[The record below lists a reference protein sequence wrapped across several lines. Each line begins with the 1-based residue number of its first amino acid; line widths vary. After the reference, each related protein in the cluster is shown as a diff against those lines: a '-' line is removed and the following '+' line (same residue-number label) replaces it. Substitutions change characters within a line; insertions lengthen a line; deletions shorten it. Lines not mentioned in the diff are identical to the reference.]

1 MTGRR
6 ILYIVLLFGSTLM
19 HFAYGQ
25 YVTHYILLFMLFLPV
40 FSLLLSLPAI
50 LTTKATL
57 SGGEDVYRTR
67 SAKIRLTVNCG
78 FFLPPERVQVTVE
91 NQNLYLEQRP
101 TRKRMRFFGMPKETE
116 IFEPDTS
123 KLGTLRYRIRT
134 ASACD
139 YLGLFSI
146 PIRRTGAVTLTVLP
160 DTERPVPEPGL
171 VEPSDR
177 ILKPKPQGFS
187 EEHELRPYREGDPIN
202 LIHWKL
208 TEKYDETIIREPQLL
223 VRKNIVLS
231 VDLPKDYRALES
243 VMEQLRFLSDQ
254 LCENNI
260 PYVLHYG
267 MQTVAI
273 GSNGEFERFLKT
285 VLSEP
290 MRAEAALPVV
300 AGNDTLVYRILPK
313 RKVRR

>member
-6 ILYIVLLFGSTLM
+6 ILYAVLLIGSTLM

-25 YVTHYILLFMLFLPV
+25 YVTHYILLFLLLLPLL
-40 FSLLLSLPAI
+40 SLLLSLPAI
-50 LTTKATL
+50 LTTKAKL

-67 SAKIRLTVNCG
+67 SAKIRLNVTCG
-78 FFLPPERVQVTVE
+78 FFLPPERIRIVIE
-91 NQNLYLEQRP
+91 HRNLFLEQRP
-101 TRKRMRFFGMPKETE
+101 TRRVLRLYGVKKTTET
-116 IFEPDTS
+116 FDPDTS
-123 KLGTLRYRIRT
+123 KLGTVCYRIRS
-134 ASACD
+134 ARACD
-139 YLGLFSI
+139 YLGLISI

-160 DTERPVPEPGL
+160 DAERPIPEPEL

-208 TEKYDETIIREPQLL
+208 SEKYDETIIREPQLL

-231 VDLPKDYRALES
+231 ADLPKDYRELES
-243 VMEQLRFLSDQ
+243 VMEQLRYLSDQ
-254 LCENNI
+254 LTENNI
-260 PYVLHYG
+260 PYVLHFG
-267 MQTVAI
+267 MQTVTI
-273 GSNGEFERFLKT
+273 GADGEFERFLKT

-290 MRAEAALPVV
+290 RRSETALPVL
-300 AGNDTLVYRILPK
+300 AGNDTLVYRILPN
-313 RKVRR
+313 REVRA